1 MGAEAQAAM
10 LKWLLVGLVVFL
22 IYRLA
27 MKRPRYDRLF
37 SPDHLMEI
45 SRGLDRAKQA
55 ALAGVGLGPPADPF
69 AAGNAFITSADI
81 AVAYTVANAG
91 EEDGHEH
98 HVSLSHRGGAFAG
111 AAAGFLAAAIL
122 RLLGVEGKPC
132 VLALSNSGV
141 YHLIF
146 KIPAAEEAR
155 FASKPVPALD
165 EEAARALVGTAMDE
179 RGPLLARLGKLDVK
193 VPKGGS

>member
-1 MGAEAQAAM
+1 MGAEAQAPM

-37 SPDHLMEI
+37 SPDHLMEL
-45 SRGLDRAKQA
+45 SRGLGRAKEA
-55 ALAGVGLGPPADPF
+55 ALAGAGKGPPADPF
-69 AAGNAFITSADI
+69 AEGNAFVTSADI
-81 AVAYTVANAG
+81 AIVYTIAKEG
-91 EEDGHEH
+91 EENGHEH
-98 HVSLSHRGGAFAG
+98 HVSMSYRGGAFAR
-111 AAAGFLAAAIL
+111 AAGGYLAAAIL
-122 RLLGVEGKPC
+122 RLLGVEEKPNA
-132 VLALSNSGV
+132 LAVSNSGV

-155 FASKPVPALD
+155 FAAKTVPALD
-165 EEAARALVGTAMDE
+165 EEAARALLGTAMDE

-193 VPKGGS
+193 VPKGGA

>member
-1 MGAEAQAAM
+1 M
-10 LKWLLVGLVVFL
+10 LKWLILGLVVFL

-37 SPDHLMEI
+37 SPDHLMEL
-45 SRGLDRAKQA
+45 SHGLGRAKEA
-55 ALAGVGLGPPADPF
+55 ALAGVGLAPPADPF

-81 AVAYTVANAG
+81 AIAYTVAREG

-98 HVSLSHRGGAFAG
+98 HVSMSYRGGAFAR
-111 AAAGFLAAAIL
+111 AAGGFLAAAIL
-122 RLLGVEGKPC
+122 RLLGVEEKPN
-132 VLALSNSGV
+132 VLAVSNSGV
-141 YHLIF
+141 YHLVF

-155 FASKPVPALD
+155 FAAKSVPVLD
-165 EEAARALVGTAMDE
+165 EEAAQALLGTAMDE

-193 VPKGGS
+193 VPKGGA